1 MNANF
6 DHGGEGKSGQ
16 KIITFIRIKYK
27 DLRWDPNTYI
37 AAWNILLNNH
47 VLKINSYDYVP

>member
-6 DHGGEGKSGQ
+6 DHGEEGKSDQ

-27 DLRWDPNTYI
+27 DLRWDPNTHI
-37 AAWNILLNNH
+37 ATWNILLNNH
-47 VLKINSYDYVP
+47 VLKINSYDYVF